1 MNIHTQTGNFKIG
14 TDINKIRVPKE
25 LRQRQNLGIE
35 WVNDALG
42 GGGMTPSTVGMVT
55 GSPGSG
61 KSTLLRQL
69 ADSITA
75 QGHIALYNTGEES
88 LYQVKMRCE
97 DMGLTAPFK
106 VGEERLVGK
115 VLACARELQA
125 QHPDKRVFILQ
136 DSLQTLDDGHYKNGT
151 TSMTP
156 VRCCELLTNWAKETF
171 GCVLFI
177 GQVTKNGVF
186 AGKNTI
192 RHMIDVH
199 VEILRDS
206 DPKSPTFKKL
216 LFEVTKNRFGYTGKT
231 YVVGLNEQGL
241 YAEEYEDVAPSNDDE
256 EMEEIVVNL
265 PDVEELKKRGSRPPP
280 AGSGFMP
287 KVVAV
292 VADRKADGTTGR

>member
-1 MNIHTQTGNFKIG
+1 MNINTQTGNFQIG
-14 TDINKIRVPKE
+14 TDINEIRVPKE

-69 ADSITA
+69 ADSIEG
-75 QGHIALYNTGEES
+75 QGDIAIYNTGEES

-97 DMGLTAPFK
+97 DMGLKNGFK

-115 VLACARELQA
+115 VLAYAREMQQA
-125 QHPDKRVFILQ
+125 FPKRRVFILQ

-151 TSMTP
+151 TSNTP

-177 GQVTKNGVF
+177 GQVTKGGVF

-199 VEILRDS
+199 MEILKDN
-206 DPKSPTFKKL
+206 DPKSGTYKKL
-216 LFEVTKNRFGYTGKT
+216 LFEVTKNRFGCTGKT
-231 YVVGLNEQGL
+231 YVVDLNERGL
-241 YAEEYEDVAPSNDDE
+241 YAIDYEEAYIPTDNETEEVVVDMPNVA
-256 EMEEIVVNL
+256 
-265 PDVEELKKRGSRPPP
+265 ELQRRASRPAPP
-280 AGSGFMP
+280 TSGFMP
-287 KVVAV
+287 KVVV
-292 VADRKADGTTGR
+292 PNKADGTTGR